1 MLKNLL
7 KINLLNNKLIYFSIL
22 SFVDLIIFYYVEN
35 FLFVEYKLVD
45 KRDNS
50 KWWIQK
56 TRFLKEEITKIRET
70 IFWNTLEFLSSQF
83 FLTLASS
90 HKFSQVLPCEEVGFS
105 IYKWW
110 SRTWVHLESLF
121 LKKFWNPSHIET
133 ARALVNEVCRRR

>member
-105 IYKWW
+105 IYRRW
-110 SRTWVHLESLF
+110 SRTWVFMLENF
-121 LKKFWNPSHIET
+121 LNPSPRVDT
-133 ARALVNEVCRRR
+133 ARALFI